1 MMAPASP
8 NLRRRA
14 YWQGHV
20 AEIIAAMLL
29 RLKGW
34 QILARR
40 WQSGQGEVDLI
51 ARRGRVV
58 IFVEVKYRKTLAQG
72 REAISETQWRRIE
85 AAADI
90 FMARQPALRHC
101 SWRFDAICVTAFWRP
116 HHFQDMRR

>member
-1 MMAPASP
+1 MAPASP

-85 AAADI
+85 TAADI
-90 FMARQPALRHC
+90 FMARQPLCAIALGGLM
-101 SWRFDAICVTAFWRP
+101 RFA
-116 HHFQDMRR
+116 